1 MALDWAG
8 KRRLYIIG
16 GAALITL
23 VLLAGILIAVMYEA
37 PSCMDG
43 KQNQDEN
50 GIDCGGSCAYLCSAD
65 VEPARVA
72 FVRALMNLSGRTDLI
87 AYVENRN
94 ALAEAKNAP
103 YVAEIFDAQGRLLGT
118 REGIVDLPARAIVPV
133 FVPGIGA
140 GSAARAFLTIAETTK
155 WRLPSNA
162 KEPLTVGT
170 VSMIQGDKARV
181 TAPIE
186 NLSPRDEFD
195 RTVVAVVFNAN
206 GEAVA
211 ATQTVLRVVSAFGK
225 TDAVF
230 TWNEPFPEGAV
241 RAEVRIAPR
250 LP

>member
-8 KRRLYIIG
+8 KRRFYIIG
-16 GAALITL
+16 GVSLVALM
-23 VLLAGILIAVMYEA
+23 LLSGIVIAVMYEA

-43 KQNQDEN
+43 KQNQDES
-50 GIDCGGSCAYLCSAD
+50 GIDCGGSCAYLCSAEVD
-65 VEPARVA
+65 PARVSFA
-72 FVRALMNLSGRTDLI
+72 RALTNLSGRTDFI

-94 ALAEAKNAP
+94 AIAEAKSAQ
-103 YVAEIFDAQGRLLGT
+103 YVAEIFDAQGRLLGSK
-118 REGIVDLPARAIVPV
+118 EGIVDLPARAIVPV
-133 FVPGIGA
+133 FIPGVGA

-155 WRLPSNA
+155 WRIPTDK

-170 VSMIQGDKARV
+170 VSMIPGDKARV

-195 RTVVAVVFNAN
+195 RTVIAVVFNAN

-225 TDAVF
+225 ADAVF
-230 TWNEPFPEGAV
+230 SWNEPFPEGAT
-241 RAEVRIAPR
+241 RAEVRVAPR